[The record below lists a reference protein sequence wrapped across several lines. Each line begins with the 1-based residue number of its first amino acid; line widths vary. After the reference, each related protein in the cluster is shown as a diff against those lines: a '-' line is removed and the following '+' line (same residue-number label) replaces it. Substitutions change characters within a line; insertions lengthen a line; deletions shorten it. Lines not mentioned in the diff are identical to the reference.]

1 MEIEKLRLTHHNSKE
16 FNLSERIRS
25 KKNFFKSIK
34 NSQINNHYKLI
45 KNLKKEKSDNAKMRR
60 SSNSACLN
68 KNKIAKKYKILL
80 NNPGRRINSTKTSQK
95 ELNKKLNFLTIS
107 GNDSYFDNDKF
118 LKDNS
123 NLNSYR
129 SANIKII
136 DKICIKSLSQERKT
150 TIKKENKNKIDFIQ
164 KKIDSLAKN
173 LNLFQY
179 KKIHNNLKN
188 LKNPFKRRLEKISQT
203 HRDFIKNYNNK
214 LSDISNGSGSSLPS
228 KIMQNSAY
236 DKSYYSKISKM
247 PNIKFSQNNS
257 ELSNSNEVYKVK
269 ETNKIDESKE
279 YIIANGIFNEVQ
291 KNPEKKI
298 MKNKEISARI
308 MESKDEFLYKKIFEF
323 NKINQKRKPF
333 NVIDNRL
340 NIFYSENIFQY
351 NQKINKMNKIL
362 AKQGKPLMHLGIE
375 QNSQKNMDEMN
386 QKVLFMKKIVDYIY
400 PNMVLYK
407 VKQANKKLTKYK
419 NLNFRL
425 TGSQLSL
432 SDLRDEKRKIDTYFS
447 KSLTIRKCLS
457 KKDYKKNE
465 ID

>member
-1 MEIEKLRLTHHNSKE
+1 MEIEKLRLTHNNSKE

-45 KNLKKEKSDNAKMRR
+45 KNLKKEKSDNVKMRR
-60 SSNSACLN
+60 SSNSACL
-68 KNKIAKKYKILL
+68 KSNKIAKKYKILL

-129 SANIKII
+129 SANIKIK
-136 DKICIKSLSQERKT
+136 DTICIKSLSQERKT

-173 LNLFQY
+173 LN
-179 KKIHNNLKN
+179 
-188 LKNPFKRRLEKISQT
+188 QT

-257 ELSNSNEVYKVK
+257 ELSNSNDVYKVK